1 MTKLDFFYIFLRK
14 KGQKIDQELQN
25 LKKMTKISK
34 F

>member
-1 MTKLDFFYIFLRK
+1 MTKLEKNYIFLRK